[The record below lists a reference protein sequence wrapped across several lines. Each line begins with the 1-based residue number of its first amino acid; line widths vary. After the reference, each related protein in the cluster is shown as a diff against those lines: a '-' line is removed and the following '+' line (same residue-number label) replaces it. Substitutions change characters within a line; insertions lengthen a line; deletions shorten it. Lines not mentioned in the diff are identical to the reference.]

1 MSVGQRPRVAVLVPW
16 SSLREMAATFLAGCV
31 VHLLLLVPT
40 LVTLQI
46 YDRVLSSRRI
56 ETLWMLIMA
65 AALALAS
72 WWLAE
77 TARERW
83 YAARA
88 TEREQELASRLMP
101 LMLDAPAHV
110 FGSLAQQVWRDLAV
124 WRSYL
129 GSAAP
134 IAFTDLPWSLIYL
147 LVIAAFHP
155 LLGAIAVAGVLT
167 LIGLACLTEWRLRD
181 AAAMAE
187 KAQSIG
193 QSRVGEVA
201 AFVEVLHAHGQ
212 QTQVAGALN
221 ALRCEASLLRLSV
234 ELSSHSL
241 RTLGK
246 LIRQALQ
253 FAMLCAGAWLVLQGQ
268 ATAGVMIA
276 GSILLGKALI
286 PLEILIG
293 NWKLWLEARKA
304 AERLLHLLG
313 PQDRNRLDPARLQPE
328 TVLPACKGQ
337 LRVKH
342 LGLRSTMHRT
352 SVLHDLNFDLPAGA
366 MLAVLGESGSG
377 KSTLARILAGV
388 LPSTQGEVAM
398 DGAALSQYGAQ
409 ARGQATGYVPQ
420 DVLLHG
426 GSVAHNIARQWQ
438 ATEPLTDEQSQAVIQ
453 AARRAGAHE
462 LIAAM
467 PHGYDT
473 MLGAELAAQA
483 LSGGQRQ
490 RIALARALYATPGS
504 GMEVPCLVVLDE
516 PNSQLDADGDAAL
529 ERCLRGLRQLGST
542 VVVVTHRPH
551 LIALATHVLLLRNGM
566 VERFGPREDVRQW
579 IAHRNQQ
586 ALKVSSQRAADAA

>member
-1 MSVGQRPRVAVLVPW
+1 MSIGQRPRVAVLVPW
-16 SSLREMAATFLAGCV
+16 YSLRETASTFLAGSV
-31 VHLLLLVPT
+31 AHLLLLVPT

-56 ETLWMLIMA
+56 ETLWMLITA

-77 TARERW
+77 TAREHW
-83 YAARA
+83 HAARA
-88 TEREQELASRLMP
+88 SEREHELASGLMP
-101 LMLDAPAHV
+101 LMLDAPAHL
-110 FGSLAQQVWRDLAV
+110 FGTLAQQVWRDLAV

-129 GSAAP
+129 GSPAP
-134 IAFTDLPWSLIYL
+134 IAFADLPWSLIYL
-147 LVIAAFHP
+147 LVITAFHP
-155 LLGAIAVAGVLT
+155 LLGGVAVIGMIALV
-167 LIGLACLTEWRLRD
+167 GLACLTEWRLRD
-181 AAAMAE
+181 ATAMAE
-187 KAQSIG
+187 KAQGIC

-212 QTQVAGALN
+212 QAQVAGALK
-221 ALRCEASLLRLSV
+221 ALRSEASLLRLKV
-234 ELSSHSL
+234 ESSSHSL
-241 RTLGK
+241 KTFGK

-253 FAMLCAGAWLVLQGQ
+253 FAMLGTGAWLVLQGQ

-276 GSILLGKALI
+276 GSILLGKALM
-286 PLEILIG
+286 PLEMLIG
-293 NWKLWLEARKA
+293 SWKLWLEARKA
-304 AERLLHLLG
+304 FERLQQLLG
-313 PQDRNRLDPARLQPE
+313 AQDRNRLDPARLQPE

-337 LRVKH
+337 LRATH
-342 LGLRSTMHRT
+342 LGLRSATHRVP
-352 SVLHDLNFDLPAGA
+352 VLHDLNFDLPSGA

-377 KSTLARILAGV
+377 KTTLARILAGV
-388 LPSTQGEVAM
+388 LPPTQGQVAM

-426 GSVAHNIARQWQ
+426 GSVAHNIARQWH
-438 ATEPLTDEQSQAVIQ
+438 ATKPLTDEQSQAVIQ

-473 MLGAELAAQA
+473 LLGADLAAHA

-490 RIALARALYATPGS
+490 RIALSRALYATPSS
-504 GMEVPCLVVLDE
+504 GMDVPRLIVLDE

-586 ALKVSSQRAADAA
+586 ALKVSAQRTADAA